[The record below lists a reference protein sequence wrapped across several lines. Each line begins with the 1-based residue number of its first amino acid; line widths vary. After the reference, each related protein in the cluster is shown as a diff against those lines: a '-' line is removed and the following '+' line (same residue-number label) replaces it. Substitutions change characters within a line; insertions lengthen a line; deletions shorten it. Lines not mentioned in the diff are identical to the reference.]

1 MTSKNSTSR
10 PALALRVAG
19 DAVELARV
27 SACSSDLEL
36 PTAWA
41 LWSPAEVMVDL
52 VVLPRASEGSGA
64 LERLL
69 AWRGARAL
77 PRVVAFGAWPSPEAR
92 RAVLVA
98 GADAVASNDD
108 ELVEALLAQ
117 ARTVESIRLAE
128 AALVELGAAYVV
140 VGPDGVATAE
150 ALGASAF
157 GLGASPTLSP
167 VDDDP
172 EGLAREAAELA
183 ADADDPAGRIQRR
196 LTLSDGFGERLF
208 GRTVVALETPQG
220 RRALAIH
227 HDLGD
232 RVELERQALAGQKV
246 AAVSKL
252 QASLVHD
259 LNNAFCVISSCGEL
273 LLDGLPSGDPGR
285 EDASEILRAITRA
298 NALVQRMSAF
308 AKNLGSRPA
317 RVNVVELV
325 RRADALL
332 RRAHSDR
339 IELSLG
345 LRSDDATALT
355 DAPLLEQAIVDVVGA
370 ATATGA
376 SRASIAIDVEERG
389 AEVVVGLTATAHG
402 DGAEPAWAHVAT
414 EELAALR
421 ALVQRTG
428 TRVAIDPSGARIE
441 LALRRAP
448 ERVPGTKLARA
459 RLHAGRPETI
469 LVVDDDSAVRASA
482 ARVLKVLGY
491 RVHVARCVADARA
504 VAAAN
509 AIDAVA
515 TDIMLP
521 DGTGFE
527 LVAALRRERPSMG
540 ALLFSGYLDSE
551 LGPTPADA
559 VFMAKPFTTL
569 DLASSL
575 RTALDGAPRD
585 DRE

>member
-1 MTSKNSTSR
+1 MTSKNHASR
-10 PALALRVAG
+10 PAFALRVAG
-19 DAVELARV
+19 DAVDLARV
-27 SACSSDLEL
+27 SACASELEL
-36 PTAWA
+36 RAAWA
-41 LWSPAEVMVDL
+41 HWSPAEASVDL
-52 VVLPRASEGSGA
+52 VVLPGASQGSAA

-77 PRVVAFGAWPSPEAR
+77 PRIVAFGAWPSPESR
-92 RAVLVA
+92 RAALVA
-98 GADAVASNDD
+98 GADAVASSED
-108 ELVEALLAQ
+108 ELAEALLAQ
-117 ARTVESIRLAE
+117 TRTIEHLRFVDSV
-128 AALVELGAAYVV
+128 LVELGAAYAV
-140 VGPDGVATAE
+140 VGPDGSAVAE
-150 ALGASAF
+150 ASGAASS

-183 ADADDPAGRIQRR
+183 ADAGDPAARIQRR
-196 LTLSDGFGERLF
+196 LTLSDGFGERVF
-208 GRTVVALETPQG
+208 GRTVVALETPRG
-220 RRALAIH
+220 RRALSVH
-227 HDLGD
+227 LDLGD
-232 RVELERQALAGQKV
+232 RLELERQALTGQKV

-339 IELSLG
+339 VELSLG

-355 DAPLLEQAIVDVVGA
+355 DAPLLEQAIVDLVGA
-370 ATATGA
+370 ATTTGA

-389 AEVVVGLTATAHG
+389 AEVLVVLTATALG

-414 EELAALR
+414 EDLAAVR

-428 TRVAIDPSGARIE
+428 TRVSTDPSGARIE

-482 ARVLKVLGY
+482 SRVLKVLGY

-504 VAAAN
+504 VVAAN

-527 LVAALRRERPSMG
+527 LVEALRRERASLG
-540 ALLFSGYLDSE
+540 VLLFSGYLDSE

-575 RTALDGAPRD
+575 RSALDGAPRD
-585 DRE
+585 DR

>member
-1 MTSKNSTSR
+1 MI
-10 PALALRVAG
+10 RVAG
-19 DAVELARV
+19 DEADLARV
-27 SACSSDLEL
+27 RSSAEIAGLRAE
-36 PTAWA
+36 PA
-41 LWSPAEVMVDL
+41 LWAPAEAAVDV
-52 VVLPRASEGSGA
+52 VVLMRPNEGSMP
-64 LERLL
+64 LDRLL
-69 AWRGARAL
+69 AWRGARSL
-77 PRVVAFGAWPSPEAR
+77 PRLVAFGTWPSADAR
-92 RAVLVA
+92 RAALAA
-98 GADAVASNDD
+98 GADSVAANEA

-117 ARTVESIRLAE
+117 VRTAEQLRLGESV
-128 AALVELGAAYVV
+128 LVELGAAYAVV
-140 VGPDGVATAE
+140 NPDGATMTESLNA
-150 ALGASAF
+150 GAS
-157 GLGASPTLSP
+157 GLGVSPAVSL

-172 EGLAREAAELA
+172 ETLKREAAELA
-183 ADADDPAGRIQRR
+183 AHAEVHPAHLQRR
-196 LTLSDGFGERLF
+196 VTLSDGFGERVF
-208 GRTVVALETPQG
+208 GRSVVALETPRG
-220 RRALAIH
+220 RCALEIH
-227 HDLGD
+227 VDLHD
-232 RVELERQALAGQKV
+232 RIELERQALTGQKV
-246 AAVSKL
+246 AAVGKL

-285 EDASEILRAITRA
+285 EDASEILRAVTRA

-325 RRADALL
+325 RRADVLL

-339 IELSLG
+339 IDLSLE

-355 DAPLLEQAIVDVVGA
+355 DAPLLEQAIVDLVGS
-370 ATATGA
+370 ATATSA
-376 SRASIAIDVEERG
+376 SRAAIAVDVEERG
-389 AEVVVGLTATAHG
+389 AEVVVGLTAMALG
-402 DGAEPAWAHVAT
+402 EGAESAWAHVAT
-414 EELAALR
+414 AELDAVR
-421 ALVQRTG
+421 ALVERTG
-428 TRVAIDPSGARIE
+428 TRVSTDLSGARIE

-459 RLHAGRPETI
+459 RLRAGRPEAI

-482 ARVLKVLGY
+482 SRVLKVLGY

-521 DGTGFE
+521 DGTGFDV
-527 LVAALRRERPSMG
+527 VAALRRERAGMG
-540 ALLFSGYLDSE
+540 VLLFSGYLDSE

-569 DLASSL
+569 DLATSL
-575 RTALDGAPRD
+575 RAALDGAPRD
-585 DRE
+585 DG